1 LEVAVKSIARL
12 ALIAVVISGMVGAP
26 AFAGT
31 ADEKPLGL
39 VTQATFAQLGDA
51 KAMIG
56 TTVYPGD
63 TVATDQGGLLRLKVG
78 GSQIYLLAQSSAVL
92 SSDTNKISA
101 KVLRGTVGISTTASE
116 PVSLELPEGILRP
129 ADGEPVYGQV
139 MILSANEV
147 VITSYSG
154 TLVLDDEGEL
164 HTIPSGKSYKVTMDL
179 ERNASDS
186 EPQDAEGAQTNTHK
200 VHSARHHHHLL
211 LELMMGGGAAA
222 AGYAAYEILTISP
235 SGGNSSSN

>member
-1 LEVAVKSIARL
+1 LEVAVKTVARL
-12 ALIAVVISGMVGAP
+12 ALIALVISGIVGAP

-63 TVATDQGGLLRLKVG
+63 TVATEQGGLLRLRVG
-78 GSQIYLLAQSSAVL
+78 TSQIYLLSQSSAVL
-92 SSDTNKISA
+92 SSDTTKISA
-101 KVLRGTVGISTTASE
+101 KVLRGTVGISTTSAD

-129 ADGEPVYGQV
+129 AGGQPAYGQV
-139 MILSANEV
+139 MILSANEA

-154 TLVLDDEGEL
+154 DLVLDDQGEL

-179 ERNASDS
+179 TEAKS
-186 EPQDAEGAQTNTHK
+186 EPQDAEGAQTNDHK
-200 VHSARHHHHLL
+200 VHSARRHHHVV
-211 LELMMGGGAAA
+211 LEAMIVGGAAL
-222 AGYAAYEILTISP
+222 GAYFAYQQLTISP
-235 SGGNSSSN
+235 SGGNNSSN

>member
-1 LEVAVKSIARL
+1 VKTIARL
-12 ALIAVVISGMVGAP
+12 ALIAVLSSGMVCAP

-78 GSQIYLLAQSSAVL
+78 GSQIYLLSQSSAVL
-92 SSDTNKISA
+92 SSDTAKISA

-164 HTIPSGKSYKVTMDL
+164 HTIPAGKSYKVTMDL
-179 ERNASDS
+179 ERDASNA
-186 EPQDAEGAQTNTHK
+186 EPQEAEGAQTSNHK

-211 LELMMGGGAAA
+211 LEAMIGGGAAL
-222 AGYAAYEILTISP
+222 AAYFAYQQLTISP
-235 SGGNSSSN
+235 SGGNNTSN